1 MTLNKQSGTSVF
13 VAADMS
19 EIILTVN
26 QLTGTDASIV
36 RRTIRK
42 NLFRRVY
49 PEEFDWTGNHTF
61 ERNIPLFVAINDLPI
76 LLNQAP

>member
-26 QLTGTDASIV
+26 QVTGTDASIV
-36 RRTIRK
+36 SRTIRK
-42 NLFRRVY
+42 NLFSRVY
-49 PEEFDWTGNHTF
+49 PEEFDRTGNYAF
-61 ERNIPLFVAINDLPI
+61 ARNIPLFADNNDPPI
-76 LLNQAP
+76 LLNLS